1 MNLGFA
7 GAAGRGRA
15 EMNMSS
21 AVRHRSRDA
30 FLRAVAQRPAV
41 MGILNV
47 TPDSFS
53 DGGLHH
59 APDAAL
65 AQAKAM
71 AAEGASIIDVGGEST
86 RPGATALSADEEWAR
101 VAPVLERLSAEVA
114 LPVSIDTMK
123 AAVARRAAELGASVV
138 NDIWGLQG
146 DPEMAGVVAE
156 TGSALIVM
164 HNRAGV
170 DPALD
175 ILDEIRRFFDRS
187 LAIAAAA
194 GIPEGRV
201 ALDPGIGFGKSLE
214 QNLTCIYRLDALA
227 TFGLPV
233 LLGVSRKS
241 FLGKALGAPVDKR
254 LNGTLGANM
263 VGLMRGARIL
273 RVHDVAEHVE
283 GIRLFEALR
292 NAPNG

>member
-1 MNLGFA
+1 MP
-7 GAAGRGRA
+7 
-15 EMNMSS
+15 S
-21 AVRHRSRDA
+21 ALRHQRRDA
-30 FLRAVAQRPAV
+30 FLAAAAQSPVV

-59 APDAAL
+59 APEAAA

-71 AAEGASIIDVGGEST
+71 AAQGAAIIDVGGEST
-86 RPGATALSADEEWAR
+86 RPGATALSERDEWAR
-101 VAPVLERLSAEVA
+101 VAPVLERLAAEVA

-123 AAVARRAAELGASVV
+123 AGVALRAAELGACVI

-146 DPEMAGVVAE
+146 DPDMAGAVAA

-164 HNRAGV
+164 HNRLGI

-175 ILDEIRRFFDRS
+175 ILDELRRFFARS
-187 LAIAAAA
+187 LAIAETA
-194 GIPEGRV
+194 GIPEARIV
-201 ALDPGIGFGKSLE
+201 LDPGIGFGKSLE
-214 QNLTCIYRLDALA
+214 QNLTCIYRLDSLKE
-227 TFGLPV
+227 FGLPV

-241 FLGKALGAPVDKR
+241 FLGKVLGASVDKR
-254 LNGTLGANM
+254 LHGTLAANM

-292 NAPNG
+292 LAGHG